1 MPTIV
6 SPYFFTWAYN
16 NLSEQKYTSLMQ
28 AYKLCGLKAATLAF
42 IISNGDATVS
52 TDVDNMIDDVK
63 AFIKTGG
70 FITISFG
77 GAAGTYIENSTNT
90 DAIYNSIKGLLQRT
104 GVRSIDF
111 DVEGSQLADSGMNS
125 RRATVLYKLSQTFTD
140 LNIRITLP
148 VMPYA
153 SQWDLGG
160 LTDIGM
166 NAIKAIVNANVKINT
181 VNLMTMDYGRSYSSQ
196 GSDLAISCVEA
207 VVKQLQ
213 TIPYFKNNTYTFI
226 GICPMIGQNDDQGI
240 FTTNDATRVSIYAN
254 QKNISLISYW
264 GFQRDQSGKGG
275 VNDFSNNQSSDLQFY
290 KNFNSNLTSQPSN
303 PTPTPI
309 PAPTPIPIPVPTPT
323 PVSTNLIGQKYKGL
337 LFEQD
342 PKPNFIKINGI
353 MLGQSVK
360 YSYKTINNVTDIGAQ
375 LDLSVNDSRA
385 VVLNYNW
392 TTKQFIVKTGFN
404 LSDNSDST
412 LNNDWTTFLIS
423 NKISVPQ
430 PTPTPQ
436 PTPQPQ
442 PQPTPQPT
450 PTPVL
455 TCNGNCL
462 CGGKPKPILQPNPI
476 PVPLPQPMPTPVPLP
491 QPTPTPVTLPQPTPT
506 PEPTTGLSFSG
517 ISNDQIQSILQLTS
531 IFENS
536 TTTLQYDYAE
546 NINDGRGYTFGF
558 VGFCSGTG
566 DGSQMLSEFSRLIG
580 GNDQD
585 TTKYLK
591 AMLAIDAQ
599 GQDMNPSLV
608 GLDNFVNYVKKN
620 GKRSEWIQAN
630 LNIAN
635 KLYVVPSQNKATQLG
650 LSSPLSKGQLYDCYL
665 NQGEDGAINLIN
677 KTGKVTNETTWL
689 KSFLQNRYNLL
700 AKDKTWAES
709 VDRIK
714 VYQNL
719 LNINPTLKRPFNV
732 TCYGDNYTLDA

>member
-16 NLSEQKYTSLMQ
+16 NPSEQKYTSLMQ
-28 AYKLCGLKAATLAF
+28 AFQMCKLNAVTLAF

-70 FITISFG
+70 VVTISFG
-77 GAAGTYIENSTNT
+77 GASGTYIENSTNT

-111 DVEGSQLADSGMNS
+111 DVEGGQLADSGMND

-140 LNIRITLP
+140 LRIRITLP

-166 NAIKAIVNANVKINT
+166 NAIKSIVNANVKINT
-181 VNLMTMDYGRSYSSQ
+181 VNLMTMDYGENYSSQ
-196 GSDLAISCVEA
+196 KGSDLAISCVEA

-213 TIPYFKNNTYTFI
+213 TISYFASNTYTFI
-226 GICPMIGQNDDQGI
+226 GICPMIGQNDDKEV
-240 FTTNDATRVSIYAN
+240 FTTDDATRISIYAN
-254 QKNISLISYW
+254 QKNIGLISYW
-264 GFQRDQSGKGG
+264 GFQRDQSGKGD

-290 KNFNSNLTSQPSN
+290 KNFNSNLSNQPSN
-303 PTPTPI
+303 PDPTPI
-309 PAPTPIPIPVPTPT
+309 PAPNPAPNPVPTPT
-323 PVSTNLIGQKYKGL
+323 PVSNSTILVGQTYKGL

-392 TTKQFIVKTGFN
+392 TTKQFIVKTGLN
-404 LSDNSDST
+404 LNDNNDSI

-423 NKISVPQ
+423 NRITVAIPQ
-430 PTPTPQ
+430 PIPTPIPQ
-436 PTPQPQ
+436 PIPTPIPQ
-442 PQPTPQPT
+442 PIPIPTVIPASGKSKHKPKHK
-450 PTPVL
+450 P
-455 TCNGNCL
+455 
-462 CGGKPKPILQPNPI
+462 KPKPI
-476 PVPLPQPMPTPVPLP
+476 PVPMPTPVPMP
-491 QPTPTPVTLPQPTPT
+491 IPVPTPMPATS
-506 PEPTTGLSFSG
+506 TGLSFSG

-536 TTTLQYDYAE
+536 TTTLQYDYVE
-546 NINDGRGYTFGF
+546 NIGDGRGYTFGF

-566 DGSQMLSEFSRLIG
+566 DGSQMLAEFSRLIG

-591 AMLAIDAQ
+591 AMLVIDAQ
-599 GQDMNPSLV
+599 GQDMNSSLV

-620 GKRSEWIQAN
+620 GKRPEWIQAN

-665 NQGEDGAINLIN
+665 NQGEDGALKLIN
-677 KTGKVTNETTWL
+677 QTGKVNNETDWL
-689 KSFLQNRYNLL
+689 KAFLQNRYNVL

-719 LNINPTLKRPFNV
+719 LNTNPTLKLPFNV